1 MHELLISE
9 KQKCIKIVLLRFSAE
24 GSKQPLYNFRKQVEF
39 LGGLHRWKKS
49 IAWSSVCKKKALLMG
64 PLIVFNHNSFIFGIF
79 EKVYNFI
86 N

>member
-9 KQKCIKIVLLRFSAE
+9 KQKCIKIVLIRFSAE
-24 GSKQPLYNFRKQVEF
+24 ESKQPYRISESKWNFWEACIV
-39 LGGLHRWKKS
+39 GKKYCM
-49 IAWSSVCKKKALLMG
+49 VKCLQKKTLLMG